1 MYAIRCGVY
10 FRRELHDFGLRLSSP
25 NGHRHG
31 MRIHRSPVI
40 CGKRKE
46 FTLIKTFICSFR
58 ATFELT
64 FRSTLTRYGS
74 FNESSIRNG
83 SNVYL
88 NRLIRT
94 IARTHNIANWNF
106 LRALNWLCR
115 LSCNFKRGKI
125 DILSLVFDFRCKKR
139 EKYRT

>member
-1 MYAIRCGVY
+1 MQ
-10 FRRELHDFGLRLSSP
+10 
-25 NGHRHG
+25 
-31 MRIHRSPVI
+31 
-40 CGKRKE
+40 
-46 FTLIKTFICSFR
+46 FR
-58 ATFELT
+58 ARCIFEESCTILAFTFLYPMSIDTECASIDHLLLSRIKIPIKQCSSVLAETFYHT

-74 FNESSIRNG
+74 FSESSIRNG

-94 IARTHNIANWNF
+94 IARMHNIAYWNF

-125 DILSLVFDFRCKKR
+125 DILSLIFDFRCKKER
-139 EKYRT
+139 NNERKSV